1 VDAELDGVAAFAY
14 EMGVLKRAR
23 RTGWWMAGVK
33 DPETIGEHSFRT
45 ALIGMV
51 LARLE
56 GADPGRTAMLCLLH
70 DTQETRIGDVPLV
83 GRRYVTTAANT
94 AVTADQVAGFPAP
107 VAELFRDV
115 VAEFEAGASAEA
127 RVARDADKLEALIQ
141 AREYET
147 QGYVDVPAWIE
158 TALPEIRT
166 PAGKRLADAC
176 LRVPPSQWWRAFGD
190 PGPTPPA
197 PGSATGPQ

>member
-1 VDAELDGVAAFAY
+1 VDAELDRIAAFAY

-33 DPETIGEHSFRT
+33 DPETIAEHSFRT

-56 GADPGRTAMLCLLH
+56 GADPARTAMLCLLH

-83 GRRYVTTAANT
+83 GRRYVDTMPNP
-94 AVTADQVAGFPAP
+94 AVTAEQVAGFPAP
-107 VAELFRDV
+107 VAELFTGAV
-115 VAEFEAGASAEA
+115 EEFEAGRSAEA
-127 RVARDADKLEALIQ
+127 QAARDADKLECLIQ
-141 AREYET
+141 AREYEVA
-147 QGYVDVPAWIE
+147 GYRDVPAWIE
-158 TALPEIRT
+158 TALPELRT
-166 PAGKRLADAC
+166 EAGRRLADAC

-190 PGPTPPA
+190 PAGP
-197 PGSATGPQ
+197 GR